1 MIWTF
6 LRPLVWC
13 TFRYGDGIIGSYGD
27 SSGDGNGGGGPYA
40 GAVLHHGY
48 GCGHGNAMGDGY
60 RRFYSGERT

>member
-27 SSGDGNGGGGPYA
+27 AEGNGNGEGGPYA
-40 GAVLHHGY
+40 ANALHYGY
-48 GCGHGNAMGDGY
+48 GCGCGNTVGGSY